1 MIKKKS
7 YWLKKKKIHTL
18 RILDE
23 EQSAAL
29 ICEGPM
35 EARLERVSEI
45 REKACV

>member
-1 MIKKKS
+1 MRS
-7 YWLKKKKIHTL
+7 NLPPVV
-18 RILDE
+18 
-23 EQSAAL
+23 AAL

>member
-23 EQSAAL
+23 EQSAACGGGADL
-29 ICEGPM
+29 WRSDGGSTWESF
-35 EARLERVSEI
+35 RD
-45 REKACV
+45 